1 MFEFGIDGI
10 VLRLVSGAFIG
21 FCIGLTGV
29 GGGVLVI
36 PTLTLLFKLPA
47 SVAVGTASLYSF
59 ITKVSATFHHYKLK
73 TVDTMT
79 AIWFL
84 IGAVPTNIAV
94 ATAINMAVRRLGSE
108 SEAIVHFQAG
118 LKLFIAYVI
127 IFSCVMLVI
136 NMIRGLKSQ
145 GHAEVTKL
153 ATYVL
158 ATKTRHRT
166 TAALLGTIVGA
177 LIGSTSVGG
186 GVIIVPMLI
195 FFFGMSSSRTVG
207 TSILIAV
214 VLTLVTSAVFLIGG
228 EMDIAT
234 AVCMAVGSMVGVPLG
249 SKLSVKLPEKILKIV
264 VVVVIVTAAILMLS
278 GNGGH

>member
-1 MFEFGIDGI
+1 MFDFGIEGLA
-10 VLRLVSGAFIG
+10 LRLVSGTFIG

-73 TVDTMT
+73 TVDTFT
-79 AIWFL
+79 ATWFL
-84 IGAVPTNIAV
+84 VGAVPTNIAV

-108 SEAIVHFQAG
+108 SDAIVHFQAG

-145 GHAEVTKL
+145 ANAEVTGL
-153 ATYVL
+153 AKKVM
-158 ATKTRHRT
+158 ASKTRHRT
-166 TAALLGTIVGA
+166 VAALLGTIVGA

-195 FFFGMSSSRTVG
+195 FFFGMTSSRTVG

-228 EMDIAT
+228 EMDLAT
-234 AVCMAVGSMVGVPLG
+234 AVCMAAGSMIGVPLG
-249 SKLSVKLPEKILKIV
+249 SKLSVKLPEKVLKV
-264 VVVVIVTAAILMLS
+264 VVVAVIVTAAVLMLRGNS
-278 GNGGH
+278 GH

>member
-1 MFEFGIDGI
+1 MFGFEIPELI
-10 VLRLVSGAFIG
+10 LRLVAGTFIG

-47 SVAVGTASLYSF
+47 STAVGTASLYSF

-79 AIWFL
+79 ATWFL
-84 IGAVPTNIAV
+84 VGAIPTNIAV
-94 ATAINMAVRRLGSE
+94 AAGINAAVHRLGSE
-108 SEAIVHFQAG
+108 SEAIVGFQNQ
-118 LKLFIAYVI
+118 LKLFIATVI
-127 IFSCVMLVI
+127 IASCVLLVI
-136 NMIRGLKSQ
+136 NMIRGLRN
-145 GHAEVTKL
+145 GADAEVTGL
-153 ATYVL
+153 AKAVTSST
-158 ATKTRHRT
+158 ARHRT

-195 FFFGMSSSRTVG
+195 FFFGMTSSRTVG

-234 AVCMAVGSMVGVPLG
+234 AVCMAVGSLVGVPIG
-249 SKLSVKLPEKILKIV
+249 SRLSVKLPDRALKV
-264 VVVVIVTAAILMLS
+264 VVVAVIVTAAVLMLRGNS
-278 GNGGH
+278 GH

>member
-1 MFEFGIDGI
+1 VFDFGIEGLA
-10 VLRLVSGAFIG
+10 LRLVAGTFIG

-79 AIWFL
+79 ATWFL
-84 IGAVPTNIAV
+84 VGAIPTNIAV
-94 ATAINMAVRRLGSE
+94 ATGINAAVHRLGSE
-108 SEAIVHFQAG
+108 SDAIVHFQSG

-127 IFSCVMLVI
+127 IASCVLLVI
-136 NMIRGLKSQ
+136 NMIRGLRDQANS
-145 GHAEVTKL
+145 GVSKL
-153 ATYVL
+153 AYAVTSSKV
-158 ATKTRHRT
+158 RHRT

-195 FFFGMSSSRTVG
+195 FFFGMTSSRTVG

-228 EMDIAT
+228 EMDITT
-234 AVCMAVGSMVGVPLG
+234 AICMAAGSLVGVPLG
-249 SKLSVKLPEKILKIV
+249 SKLSVKLPDKILKMV
-264 VVVVIVTAAILMLS
+264 VVAVIITAAVLMLR
-278 GNGGH
+278 GNSSH

>member
-1 MFEFGIDGI
+1 VFDFGIEGLI
-10 VLRLVSGAFIG
+10 LRLVAGTFIG

-47 SVAVGTASLYSF
+47 STAVGTASLYSF

-73 TVDTMT
+73 TVDTFT
-79 AIWFL
+79 ATWFL
-84 IGAVPTNIAV
+84 VGAIPTNIAV
-94 ATAINMAVRRLGSE
+94 AAAINAAVHRLGSE
-108 SEAIVHFQAG
+108 SDAIVQFQSQ

-127 IFSCVMLVI
+127 IASCVLLII
-136 NMIRGLKSQ
+136 NMVRGLKSREESDI
-145 GHAEVTKL
+145 GDLVRKVT
-153 ATYVL
+153 
-158 ATKTRHRT
+158 ATKVRHRT

-195 FFFGMSSSRTVG
+195 FFFGLASSRTVG

-228 EMDIAT
+228 EMALAT
-234 AVCMAVGSMVGVPLG
+234 AVSMAVGSMAGVPLG
-249 SKLSVKLPEKILKIV
+249 SKLSVKLPDRVLKV
-264 VVVVIVTAAILMLS
+264 VVVAVIITAAVLMLRGNS
-278 GNGGH
+278 GH